1 MRSGPETRS
10 ITDQF
15 LATFEAA
22 RRRVLSS
29 CSGSWHWIHSTQ
41 TESMLY
47 ENILFQMQDV
57 LNGWSHCLHC
67 SKLSLWYHRHQKC
80 SNYFDFW
87 VFFRWTCMDC
97 KHGWMQT
104 ILQCSSR
111 IEVFFLPFGTPS
123 LSRPWNW
130 RNSLDQGQ
138 GFGRLNGLRW
148 YLTEVPRV
156 VASRCCESESNGTW
170 HFFFGGGCI
179 CWNPNGTW
187 SCFVDPVW
195 SCFPFFFGGG
205 RVGRFEVFAERMCR
219 IILVDFSTAAQTI
232 WFGSPSL
239 PASPVFGRW
248 WRKCVFQV
256 DAKAFSELGTQLS
269 RKPYWSQE
277 GGICLGFFGYP
288 GEVTQRK
295 FSFISTEPQRFIDGK
310 GLWGQLL
317 GTAGAR
323 KAKDLV
329 LNELE
334 EAMIA
339 VMRAAIWIPTAVLA
353 VHRKL
358 GARMDQGFCRNAAY
372 SFGKWQVSV
381 AARCWKTLQ
390 TPATKI
396 LPVYERGAVWKHG
409 SASGSSCE
417 FVGFVPFKCG
427 HLLL

>member
-1 MRSGPETRS
+1 MRSGPCRS

-47 ENILFQMQDV
+47 ENILSQMQDV

-111 IEVFFLPFGTPS
+111 SEVFFLPFGTPS

-170 HFFFGGGCI
+170 HFFFGLHLLESKWHMELVCWPRLELFSLFFWGG
-179 CWNPNGTW
+179 
-187 SCFVDPVW
+187 
-195 SCFPFFFGGG
+195 
-205 RVGRFEVFAERMCR
+205 
-219 IILVDFSTAAQTI
+219 
-232 WFGSPSL
+232 
-239 PASPVFGRW
+239 
-248 WRKCVFQV
+248 
-256 DAKAFSELGTQLS
+256 
-269 RKPYWSQE
+269 E
-277 GGICLGFFGYP
+277 G
-288 GEVTQRK
+288 
-295 FSFISTEPQRFIDGK
+295 
-310 GLWGQLL
+310 
-317 GTAGAR
+317 
-323 KAKDLV
+323 
-329 LNELE
+329 
-334 EAMIA
+334 
-339 VMRAAIWIPTAVLA
+339 
-353 VHRKL
+353 
-358 GARMDQGFCRNAAY
+358 
-372 SFGKWQVSV
+372 
-381 AARCWKTLQ
+381 
-390 TPATKI
+390 
-396 LPVYERGAVWKHG
+396 GAVWGIRWANVPHYSGGFLHCCSDHLVWISQSSSLPSLRSLMADACFRWMLKPFLSWALSFLG
-409 SASGSSCE
+409 SLIEAKK
-417 FVGFVPFKCG
+417 VGFVWDFWVSRWGDPTQIQL
-427 HLLL
+427 H